1 MEDESSSSSSSSSD
15 DDDGSSERN
24 RRKRAVYRAFLV
36 YAMSLVR
43 KNKTRSGRK
52 RRFRRHPERLL
63 QEAIDD
69 GLFSREYRMSKMAFC
84 KLCALLDSQ
93 LAPSSKNRRADIIT
107 VKEKVMIAL
116 RYFASSTLR
125 NELRDFMEREGLS
138 RPGSI

>member
-1 MEDESSSSSSSSSD
+1 MEDESSSISSSD
-15 DDDGSSERN
+15 DDDGTSERN

-36 YAMSLVR
+36 YAMSRVR
-43 KNKTRSGRK
+43 KNKTLRGRK
-52 RRFRRHPERLL
+52 RRFWRHPESLL

-138 RPGSI
+138 RPGSM